1 MVFDEGWSRWVGR
14 VGKRE
19 FPFPLIYLLRFRELA
34 LFDDFRRIVGR
45 INNN

>member
-1 MVFDEGWSRWVGR
+1 MRVGVGGWGGW

-19 FPFPLIYLLRFRELA
+19 FPFSSYLLRFRELA
-34 LFDDFRRIVGR
+34 LFDDVKRIVGR